1 MIIVK
6 NFVKNANLDNNWR
19 GRIKKIERFLDNNFY
34 LYNVLSFFSR

>member
-6 NFVKNANLDNNWR
+6 NIVKNANLDNNWR
-19 GRIKKIERFLDNNFY
+19 GRIKKNERFLDNNFY